1 MDLSKKLKK
10 IKNREQQNDNKLTI
24 SEPPKNRK
32 SMKTKTKQTSR
43 MGTESKKWTSHGGFS
58 VGGEG
63 EECGGKVQGKR
74 SIIGRHKI
82 DEERSKMV

>member
-58 VGGEG
+58 VGREMGGMGGEDTG
-63 EECGGKVQGKR
+63 NKK
-74 SIIGRHKI
+74 HKW
-82 DEERSKMV
+82 

>member
-1 MDLSKKLKK
+1 MNL
-10 IKNREQQNDNKLTI
+10 
-24 SEPPKNRK
+24 RK
-32 SMKTKTKQTSR
+32 RKPVKRKTKQTTR
-43 MGTESKKWTSHGGFS
+43 TGTESEKWTSHGGFS